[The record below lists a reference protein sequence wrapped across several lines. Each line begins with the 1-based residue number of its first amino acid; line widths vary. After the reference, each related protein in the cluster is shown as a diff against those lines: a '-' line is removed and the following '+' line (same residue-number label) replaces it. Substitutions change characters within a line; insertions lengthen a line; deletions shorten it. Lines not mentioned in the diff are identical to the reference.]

1 MPVHPAA
8 AEVERRE
15 FSRCRPVTVNFRCQ
29 TSRNPGSRR
38 LERRRIIHGSSRTR
52 ETWGMTPPR
61 DHDFATIVRDAFEW
75 YFQKKGGAS
84 EFVLFI
90 HGLSQTPLSK
100 LFREEEID

>member
-1 MPVHPAA
+1 
-8 AEVERRE
+8 
-15 FSRCRPVTVNFRCQ
+15 
-29 TSRNPGSRR
+29 
-38 LERRRIIHGSSRTR
+38 
-52 ETWGMTPPR
+52 MTPPR